1 MLTDL
6 LIETLRVILMS
17 LLVHYII
24 HNEVQSF
31 LICILNGN
39 VVVAVNQVHRQPG
52 LSLDIVLIQ
61 KWASQK

>member
-1 MLTDL
+1 
-6 LIETLRVILMS
+6 MS

-39 VVVAVNQVHRQPG
+39 VVVAVNQIHRQPG
-52 LSLDIVLIQ
+52 LSLDITKMGFTKMISYKLLRVLL
-61 KWASQK
+61 